1 MQKKK
6 KNKTVD
12 ELPVLAREITCE
24 YPDPFNPS
32 RASWSISNYYEI
44 QDYDCLG
51 DEEQEIE
58 KEGRNENK
66 KDS

>member
-1 MQKKK
+1 MEKK
-6 KNKTVD
+6 KNRIID

-24 YPDPFNPS
+24 YPDPFNPG

-44 QDYDCLG
+44 QDYDGLCDL
-51 DEEQEIE
+51 EYEMK
-58 KEGRNENK
+58 KEGKDEDK

>member
-1 MQKKK
+1 MEK
-6 KNKTVD
+6 KNNTV
-12 ELPVLAREITCE
+12 LPVLKRVVSCE

-51 DEEQEIE
+51 DEEQEK
-58 KEGRNENK
+58 KEGKNEDK
-66 KDS
+66 KNS